1 MVVAKFT
8 RDTFNQAWSTAR
20 LTRATPSSV
29 RSLQPILSLPQK
41 NFTPSRLVVIAAVFV
56 SRIMKGRPTTGPVW
70 ALKKKYTYIRFMFR
84 FRWNIKRCL
93 RKKLKCSWVF
103 FSNAVFC
110 LALTKGGDGAGCH
123 LRGNT
128 PAYEVVVLVTWVYSS
143 IIVHQFSV
151 IRDKKELVWN
161 NKNP

>member
-29 RSLQPILSLPQK
+29 LSLQPILSLPQK
-41 NFTPSRLVVIAAVFV
+41 NFTPSCLVVIAAVFV
-56 SRIMKGRPTTGPVW
+56 SCIMKGRPTTGPVW

-103 FSNAVFC
+103 FQMPFFVWLWPRAATGPAVI
-110 LALTKGGDGAGCH
+110 
-123 LRGNT
+123 
-128 PAYEVVVLVTWVYSS
+128 YEAIRPRMRSSCWLLECIVQSLFINLV
-143 IIVHQFSV
+143 
-151 IRDKKELVWN
+151 
-161 NKNP
+161 